1 MLHFISTPLQH
12 SAGEQNTWEDRT
24 HPWGGNGGVFRDF
37 LFLPFWCFEC
47 PYSQQQHTAL
57 AVSFFLLREAILLL
71 KRFFQGSQFGK
82 DRFNYSHP
90 LQITPV
96 DCRCVLHLASCFLA
110 LYICIPLLICHHCK
124 QKVQSISQLVMRS
137 RLVFSLPS
145 RLFAVA
151 ADPIFIY
158 LFQSGKSRTRTTAGS

>member
-1 MLHFISTPLQH
+1 MIGK
-12 SAGEQNTWEDRT
+12 ART
-24 HPWGGNGGVFRDF
+24 HRGRQRRRIS
-37 LFLPFWCFEC
+37 CF
-47 PYSQQQHTAL
+47 SVSSLMVLRVSLLAKQQHTAL
-57 AVSFFLLREAILLL
+57 AVSFVLLREAILLL

-82 DRFNYSHP
+82 ERFNYSHP